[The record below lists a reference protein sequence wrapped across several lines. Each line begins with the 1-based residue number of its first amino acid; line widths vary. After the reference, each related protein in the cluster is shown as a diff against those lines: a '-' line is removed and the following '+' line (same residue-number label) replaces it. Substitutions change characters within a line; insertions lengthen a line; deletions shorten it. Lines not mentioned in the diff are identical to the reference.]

1 MKVTKEQAQQNR
13 QALLDAAAALFKERG
28 IDGTGVADICQQ
40 AGLTQ
45 GALYKHFSDKQELA
59 AQALAYGFGQGFGK
73 VRQASEKSAHAMATY
88 LDSYLNPQV
97 RDDMTRG
104 CPLVST
110 ACDAGRQS
118 EAVSRSFSDGFAE
131 LRAGI
136 EAALPPS
143 ADPQQRQALASTLV
157 AALVGAMAISRGV
170 VKADP
175 ALADEVL
182 QQVRAVVE
190 GLSAKT

>member
-1 MKVTKEQAQQNR
+1 
-13 QALLDAAAALFKERG
+13 
-28 IDGTGVADICQQ
+28 
-40 AGLTQ
+40 
-45 GALYKHFSDKQELA
+45 
-59 AQALAYGFGQGFGK
+59 
-73 VRQASEKSAHAMATY
+73 
-88 LDSYLNPQV
+88 
-97 RDDMTRG
+97 MTRG

-136 EAALPPS
+136 EAALPES

-182 QQVRAVVE
+182 QQVRVVVE
-190 GLSAKT
+190 GLSAKR

>member
-1 MKVTKEQAQQNR
+1 M
-13 QALLDAAAALFKERG
+13 
-28 IDGTGVADICQQ
+28 
-40 AGLTQ
+40 
-45 GALYKHFSDKQELA
+45 
-59 AQALAYGFGQGFGK
+59 
-73 VRQASEKSAHAMATY
+73 
-88 LDSYLNPQV
+88 
-97 RDDMTRG
+97 
-104 CPLVST
+104 
-110 ACDAGRQS
+110 
-118 EAVSRSFSDGFAE
+118 SRSFSDSFAE

-136 EAALPPS
+136 EAALPDS

-190 GLSAKT
+190 GMSAKR

>member
-1 MKVTKEQAQQNR
+1 MKVTKEQAQHNR
-13 QALLDAAAALFKERG
+13 QALLDAATVLFKERG

-45 GALYKHFSDKQELA
+45 GALYKHFSDKQDLA
-59 AQALAYGFGQGFGK
+59 AQSLAHGFEQGFGRLK
-73 VRQASEKSAHAMATY
+73 QASEKSDHPIATY
-88 LDSYLNPQV
+88 LDSYLSPKV

-118 EAVSRSFSDGFAE
+118 LPVSRSFSDSFAE

-136 EAALPPS
+136 EAALPDS

-190 GLSAKT
+190 GMSAKR